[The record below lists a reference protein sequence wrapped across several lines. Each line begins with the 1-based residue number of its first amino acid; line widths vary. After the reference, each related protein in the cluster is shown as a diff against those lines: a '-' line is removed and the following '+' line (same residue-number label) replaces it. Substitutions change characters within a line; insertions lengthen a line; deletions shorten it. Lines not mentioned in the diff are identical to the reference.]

1 MRSLHRPSC
10 QADDGEMTRIMV
22 VSNQTLGCAEL
33 EAVLDEVLAADP
45 PPEVVVVAP
54 VTVTE
59 GEHQW
64 DYPPTDR
71 YIPPPE
77 VIAHA
82 LASARL
88 QRELTRL
95 QQAGAE
101 ASGEVVD
108 RDPLHRVEDMLEKAA
123 YDAVIV
129 CTLPERLSHWLRWD
143 FPNRLAR
150 AVDVPVRH
158 IQGSAGPSL

>member
-1 MRSLHRPSC
+1 MLRDM
-10 QADDGEMTRIMV
+10 ARIMV
-22 VSNQTLGCAEL
+22 VANQTLGCAEL
-33 EAVLDEVLAADP
+33 DAALDEALSTQP

-54 VTVTE
+54 VTTTE

-88 QRELTRL
+88 DRQLKRL
-95 QQAGAE
+95 AE
-101 ASGEVVD
+101 RGVSAEGEVVD
-108 RDPLHRVEDMLEKAA
+108 HDPLHWVERMLAEQS
-123 YDAVIV
+123 YEQVVV
-129 CTLPERLSHWLRWD
+129 CTLPERLSHWLRMD
-143 FPNRLAR
+143 LPSRLAR
-150 AVDVPVRH
+150 ATTVPVRH
-158 IQGSAGPSL
+158 VEGTSGPSL